1 MRMSQINQK
10 CPKLISSNCRLL
22 ESSNFQLHNNSLY
35 RGSPAVGEKVIKL
48 PIIKIIHSLVIW
60 FLTTW
65 MTDRRPWHWSL
76 STEGPKIIQNLLQ
89 QSFRNRTKP
98 IFLSNQVCA
107 INASAAFPGVI
118 ISFPGDNVLHVT
130 HRLTPF
136 CHSSGRANLLNLI
149 SVPENYRFLSRSLGR
164 YLKRSEGGRGHKF
177 WQSSPD

>member
-1 MRMSQINQK
+1 MSQINLKQLQAPWVVK
-10 CPKLISSNCRLL
+10 FSIAQQFIVSGFAPCRW
-22 ESSNFQLHNNSLY
+22 
-35 RGSPAVGEKVIKL
+35 KVIKL

-136 CHSSGRANLLNLI
+136 CHSSGRANLYLI
-149 SVPENYRFLSRSLGR
+149 WFLSRKITAFCRAL
-164 YLKRSEGGRGHKF
+164 
-177 WQSSPD
+177 

>member
-22 ESSNFQLHNNSLY
+22 KSSYFQLHNNSLY
-35 RGSPAVGEKVIKL
+35 WGLLTVGVKVIKL

-76 STEGPKIIQNLLQ
+76 STEGPKIIQSLLQ
-89 QSFRNRTKP
+89 QSFTNRTKP

-107 INASAAFPGVI
+107 INALPAFPGVI

-136 CHSSGRANLLNLI
+136 CHSSGRANLYLI
-149 SVPENYRFLSRSLGR
+149 WFLSRKITAFCRAL
-164 YLKRSEGGRGHKF
+164 
-177 WQSSPD
+177 

>member
-35 RGSPAVGEKVIKL
+35 RGSPPVGEKVIKL

-65 MTDRRPWHWSL
+65 II
-76 STEGPKIIQNLLQ
+76 IIQNLLQ

-136 CHSSGRANLLNLI
+136 CHSSGRANLYLI
-149 SVPENYRFLSRSLGR
+149 
-164 YLKRSEGGRGHKF
+164 
-177 WQSSPD
+177 